1 MASGARATCTPL
13 DDARAAHP
21 PPTRNRSVRGALD
34 RVAGR
39 VGWAVV
45 TGGFTIEQLGEQ
57 VGLALGYVL
66 AGGQPPR
73 SIAADAM
80 AHALRAAGVE
90 GRVPLPRLG
99 ARLCEIALRTPEFQ
113 SDGLFV
119 RCTSS
124 DALETLLE
132 RLTWGPGPERSR
144 TPKRTA
150 KPPAANAAAT
160 RPPAPARTDRRAA
173 PAPRSAPAA
182 KPPPPQM
189 LLPAPGA
196 PAEIELVRTPL
207 SLDVWTQLARSAQP
221 SVAAVSLAL
230 RGRMLAHAASFQE
243 LLGAAALSGV
253 ESLPYQLETVR
264 RVLRVLRG
272 RALLAD
278 EVGLGK
284 TVEALMVLREYQLRG
299 MVRRALI
306 LAPPSLT
313 RHWRGELE
321 SKAGIEVHST
331 DDARFRGDPDA
342 FWRSPGVVV
351 ASLAIARSARHAPHV
366 QAEPWDL
373 VVVDEAHH
381 LKNRATL
388 AHRLVNGLRSRF
400 LLLLTATPVETRLEE
415 IFNLVTLL
423 APGQLTTPAEFRRS
437 FVDPKDP
444 TRPRDAERLRRL
456 LGEVM
461 VRNTRAQCGLALPPR
476 FVETLAVEPLPEE
489 RAAYAEVVALLR
501 DHARIGPAR
510 LASATLLLEAGSSP
524 AAVRCTLE
532 KIAGSTSHGEAL
544 RSGAAQIAERIRS
557 VARCRKLEAL
567 LQIVRAS
574 DSRVLVFTRYRR
586 TAEYVAAAARELG
599 VKTESFHGGMSSAE
613 RHASV
618 ERFRAGARVLVAT
631 DIGGEGQN
639 LQFCSTLVNFD
650 LPWNPGQI
658 EQRIG
663 RLHRMGQTEAVRVFN
678 LCAKGTVE
686 DRVLDVLDRRLH
698 LFELVVG
705 EMDMVLG
712 ALADERDFEERILAL
727 YADSRDESEV
737 VAGFDQIA
745 DELAAARGLYE
756 RSRALDEA
764 LFHRD
769 FEA

>member
-1 MASGARATCTPL
+1 M
-13 DDARAAHP
+13 
-21 PPTRNRSVRGALD
+21 
-34 RVAGR
+34 
-39 VGWAVV
+39 
-45 TGGFTIEQLGEQ
+45 
-57 VGLALGYVL
+57 
-66 AGGQPPR
+66 
-73 SIAADAM
+73 
-80 AHALRAAGVE
+80 
-90 GRVPLPRLG
+90 
-99 ARLCEIALRTPEFQ
+99 
-113 SDGLFV
+113 
-119 RCTSS
+119 
-124 DALETLLE
+124 
-132 RLTWGPGPERSR
+132 
-144 TPKRTA
+144 
-150 KPPAANAAAT
+150 
-160 RPPAPARTDRRAA
+160 
-173 PAPRSAPAA
+173 
-182 KPPPPQM
+182 
-189 LLPAPGA
+189 LPAPGA
-196 PAEIELVRTPL
+196 PAEIELVRAPL
-207 SLDVWTQLARSAQP
+207 SLDAWPQRTHSAQA
-221 SVAAVSLAL
+221 SLAAVSLAL
-230 RGRMLAHAASFQE
+230 RGRMLANAASFQE
-243 LLGAAALSGV
+243 LLGAAALHGV

-284 TVEALMVLREYQLRG
+284 TIEALMVLRKYQLRG

-321 SKAGIEVHST
+321 SKAEIEVHST
-331 DDARFRGDPDA
+331 DDVRFRNEPDA
-342 FWRSPGVVV
+342 LWRSSGVVV
-351 ASLAIARSARHAPHV
+351 ASLAIARSVRHAPRV
-366 QAEPWDL
+366 QAQPWDL

-381 LKNRATL
+381 LKNRTTL
-388 AHRLVNGLRSRF
+388 AHRLVNGLESRF
-400 LLLLTATPVETRLEE
+400 LLLLTATPVETHLEE

-423 APGQLTTPAEFRRS
+423 TPGQLTTPAEFRRS

-476 FVETLAVEPLPEE
+476 FVETIAVEPLPEE
-489 RAAYAEVVALLR
+489 RAAYEEVVALLR
-501 DHARIGPAR
+501 EHPRSGPAR
-510 LASATLLLEAGSSP
+510 LAAATLLLEAGSSP
-524 AAVRCTLE
+524 AAVRSTLE
-532 KIAGSTSHGEAL
+532 KIASSASHDEAL
-544 RSGAAQIAERIRS
+544 RSGAGRIAERIRR

-567 LQIVRAS
+567 LQIVGAN

-586 TAEYVAAAARELG
+586 TAEYVAAAVRELG

-613 RHASV
+613 RHAAV
-618 ERFRAGARVLVAT
+618 EHFRAGARALVAT
-631 DIGGEGQN
+631 DISGEGQN

-686 DRVLDVLDRRLH
+686 ERVLDVLDRRLH

-712 ALADERDFEERILAL
+712 SLADERDFEERILAL
-727 YADSRDESEV
+727 YAESRDQDEIA
-737 VAGFDQIA
+737 AGFDQLA

-756 RSRALDEA
+756 RSRALDET

-769 FEA
+769 FET